1 MILSL
6 ETSTSVCS
14 LAVHKDGFCL
24 AEQVYNVPKSH
35 TNLMPE
41 VIRQLLD
48 NLNLDRGVLEAIAV
62 SDGPGSYTGLRIG
75 TATGKG
81 LCSALKI
88 PLISINSLDIMIE
101 EMRPIVSGISYIAPM
116 IDARRMEV
124 YMKLVDK
131 KCLELIDTQAVIL
144 SPDLFDHY
152 VEHQIL
158 LVGDGASKCEGFIDH
173 PNLKVAPYIY
183 PRAQYMGLLAF
194 QKFKKRAFESLQNF
208 EPNYL
213 KEFHTKPAINPLKK
227 L

>member
-14 LAVHKDGFCL
+14 LAVHQQGLCL
-24 AEQVYNVPKSH
+24 AEQVYNLPKSH
-35 TNLMPE
+35 ATLMPE
-41 VIRQLLD
+41 VIRQLLV
-48 NLNLDRGVLEAIAV
+48 NLNVERSALEAIAV

-81 LCSALKI
+81 LCSALEI
-88 PLISINSLDIMIE
+88 PLISINPLDIMIE
-101 EMRPIVSGISYIAPM
+101 EMRPIVAEISYIAPM

-131 KCLELIDTQAVIL
+131 KGLELTDTKAVIL
-144 SPDLFDHY
+144 SPDLFDNY
-152 VEHQIL
+152 VDHQML
-158 LVGDGASKCEGFIDH
+158 LVGDGARKCEGFIDH
-173 PNLKVAPYIY
+173 PNLKIAPDIY
-183 PRAQYMGLLAF
+183 PRAQFMGILAF
-194 QKFKKRAFESLQNF
+194 QKFKMGSFENLRDF

-213 KEFHTKPAINPLKK
+213 KEFHTMPSKNPLGN

>member
-14 LAVHKDGFCL
+14 LAVHQEGLCL
-24 AEQVYNVPKSH
+24 AEQVYNLPKSH
-35 TNLMPE
+35 TTLMPE

-48 NLNLDRGVLEAIAV
+48 NLNVERSALEAVAV

-81 LCSALKI
+81 LCSALEI

-101 EMRPIVSGISYIAPM
+101 EMRPIVAEISYIAPM

-131 KCLELIDTQAVIL
+131 KGAELTDTQAVIL
-144 SPDLFDHY
+144 SPDLFDNY
-152 VEHQIL
+152 VEHHIL
-158 LVGDGASKCEGFIDH
+158 LVGDGARKCEGFIDH
-173 PNLKVAPYIY
+173 PHLKIAPDIY
-183 PRAQYMGLLAF
+183 PRAQFMGILAF
-194 QKFKKRAFESLQNF
+194 HKFKKRSFENLQDF

-213 KEFHTKPAINPLKK
+213 KEFHTMPSKNPLSN

>member
-14 LAVHKDGFCL
+14 LAVHKDGLCL

-35 TNLMPE
+35 TTLMPE

-48 NLNLDRGVLEAIAV
+48 NLNIDRSALEAIAV

-81 LCSALKI
+81 LCSALNI

-101 EMRPIVSGISYIAPM
+101 EMRPIVAGISYIAPM

-131 KCLELIDTQAVIL
+131 RCLKLIDTQAVIL
-144 SPDLFDHY
+144 SSDLFDHY
-152 VEHQIL
+152 AEHPIL

-173 PNLKVAPYIY
+173 PHLKVVPYAY
-183 PRAQYMGLLAF
+183 PRAQFMGILAF
-194 QKFKKRAFESLQNF
+194 QKFKKRIFENLQNF
-208 EPNYL
+208 EPNYF
-213 KEFHTKPAINPLKK
+213 KEFHTKPSKNPLNR

>member
-14 LAVHKDGFCL
+14 LAVHNEGLCI
-24 AEQVYNVPKSH
+24 AEQSYNVPKSH
-35 TNLMPE
+35 TTLMPE

-48 NLNLDRGVLEAIAV
+48 NLNIDRSALEAIAV

-81 LCSALKI
+81 LCSALEI

-131 KCLELIDTQAVIL
+131 ECLELRDTQAVIL
-144 SPDLFDHY
+144 SPDLFINY
-152 VEHQIL
+152 VEHPIL
-158 LVGDGASKCEGFIDH
+158 LVGDGVSKCEGFIDH
-173 PNLKVAPYIY
+173 PHLNFAPYIY
-183 PRAQYMGLLAF
+183 PRAQSMGPLAF
-194 QKFKKRAFESLQNF
+194 QKFKNRAFENLQNF
-208 EPNYL
+208 EPNYF
-213 KEFHTKPAINPLKK
+213 KEFHTKPSKNPFNNL
-227 L
+227 

>member
-14 LAVHKDGFCL
+14 LAVHNEGLCI
-24 AEQVYNVPKSH
+24 AEQSYNVPKSH
-35 TNLMPE
+35 TTLMPE

-48 NLNLDRGVLEAIAV
+48 NLNIDRSALEAIAV

-81 LCSALKI
+81 LCSALEI

-101 EMRPIVSGISYIAPM
+101 EMRPIVAGISYIAPM

-131 KCLELIDTQAVIL
+131 ECLELRDTQAVIL
-144 SPDLFDHY
+144 SPDLFINY
-152 VEHQIL
+152 VEHPIL
-158 LVGDGASKCEGFIDH
+158 LIGDGVSKCEGFIDH
-173 PNLKVAPYIY
+173 PHLNFAPYIY
-183 PRAQYMGLLAF
+183 PRAQSMGPLAF
-194 QKFKKRAFESLQNF
+194 QKFKKRAFENLQNF
-208 EPNYL
+208 EPNYF
-213 KEFHTKPAINPLKK
+213 KEFHTKPSKNPFNNL
-227 L
+227 